1 MQLLRNFS
9 IGLVSVVL
17 LLIEPNQVF
26 AQRVKQS
33 RDVIEAYR
41 VCNRFQQL
49 LAEDLDFD
57 RAYEET
63 FSRNPTRRRAIAI
76 ADGEFGHIDFAKVD
90 NTTLIKAY
98 KSRMQTMFF
107 TLLLI
112 DPEKSESSLPP
123 RIDEIYSRGL
133 PDTPEDFRLYA
144 DMLKEDVAELRA
156 YLSRD
161 PTAAERLRQFKGA
174 LAKPLVVPNNYVIK
188 PLTSYSEG
196 RVLAEKEPYY
206 QIEYCEVIREGSE
219 MKIIG
224 IRFFNL
230 F

>member
-1 MQLLRNFS
+1 MQRLRNFS
-9 IGLVSVVL
+9 IGLVSVAL
-17 LLIEPNQVF
+17 LLTANDQVF

-49 LAEDLDFD
+49 MAEDFDFD

-63 FSRNPTRRRAIAI
+63 FSKDRARRRAIAI
-76 ADGEFGHIDFAKVD
+76 GEREFGDIDFKKVD
-90 NTTLIKAY
+90 NATLIKAY
-98 KSRMQTMFF
+98 KNQMQTLFF

-112 DPEKSESSLPP
+112 DPDKSDSSLPP
-123 RIDEIYSRGL
+123 RIEEIYSRGL
-133 PDTPEDFRLYA
+133 PDTPQEFRLYA

-156 YLSRD
+156 YLSSD
-161 PTAAERLRQFKGA
+161 PAAAERLRLFKGA
-174 LAKPLVVPNNYVIK
+174 LAKPLVVPNNYVVR
-188 PLTSYSEG
+188 PLMSYSEG
-196 RVLAEKEPYY
+196 RVLGEKEPYY
-206 QIEYCEVIREGSE
+206 QIETYAVIREGSE

-224 IRFFNL
+224 IRFLDL